1 MTFLEFRQKLIA
13 RFWWIL
19 ILLVVF
25 NGLGWSWMNSV
36 KYSSLSSFQL
46 NLNKDFYEIQ
56 NFAGKLGDRVI
67 LGENSLSAS
76 YNANSNFVARY
87 FQDFL
92 LSGSTIQ
99 KIKDNGALSSVSP
112 IDKPLYTVSILG
124 NAVVEVKYEFPK
136 EDEAQKFNQAL
147 SQVYKTEV
155 LEWNKNKPEMLQI
168 AGSEPISKVVPSEKS
183 IQLKILPSLAALIL
197 GLAIVVA
204 VPMKQKVKK
213 A

>member
-1 MTFLEFRQKLIA
+1 MTFLEFRNKLVV

-25 NGLGWSWMNSV
+25 NGLGWSWINSV

-46 NLNKDFYEIQ
+46 NLNKEFYEMQ
-56 NFAGKLGDRVI
+56 NFSAKLGDRVI
-67 LGENSLSAS
+67 LDENSLSSS
-76 YNANSNFVARY
+76 YNSNANFVAKY

-99 KIKDNGALSSVSP
+99 KIKDSGALSSISP
-112 IDKPLYTVSILG
+112 IDKPLFTVSILG
-124 NAVVEVKYEFPK
+124 NALVEVKYEFTK
-136 EDEAQKFNQAL
+136 EEEALKFNQAL

-155 LEWNKNKPEMLQI
+155 LDWNKNKPEMLQI
-168 AGSEPISKVVPSEKS
+168 TIFEPISKVVPSEKS

-204 VPMKQKVKK
+204 VPIKQKVKK

>member
-1 MTFLEFRQKLIA
+1 MTFLELRQKLVT

-25 NGLGWSWMNSV
+25 NGLGWTWMNSV

-56 NFAGKLGDRVI
+56 NFSAKLGDRVI
-67 LGENSLSAS
+67 LDENSLSTS
-76 YNANSNFVARY
+76 YNGNANFIARY
-87 FQDFL
+87 FQDFF

-99 KIKDNGALSSVSP
+99 KIKDNGALPSASP
-112 IDKPLYTVSILG
+112 VDKPQYLVSILG
-124 NAVVEVKYEFPK
+124 NAVVEVKYEFVK
-136 EDEAQKFNQAL
+136 EEEAVKFNQAL
-147 SQVYKTEV
+147 SQVYKAEL

-168 AGSEPISKVVPSEKS
+168 AASEPISKVVSSEKS

-197 GLAIVVA
+197 GLAIVIA
-204 VPMKQKVKK
+204 VPMKEKVKK